1 MRTKIALAAFLLSLS
16 VQAQQPAV
24 PRMTY
29 FNGTLKDAGGNPQ
42 TGALRMTFS
51 LYENPE
57 GGTALWSEA
66 QDAQLDDQG
75 RYTVLLGATEPAGMP
90 LEVFASGKARW
101 LGVEPQGG
109 LPVPPRVLL
118 VGVPYALKAADAD
131 TLGGLPPSAFLTAAA
146 AMQPAAITAA
156 APVLQM
162 AAAPGATC
170 ASITSGGTATANQV
184 AKFTGN
190 CIIEPSAISESG
202 GKVGIGTAPPASAT
216 LAVKGATAL
225 SGALN
230 LSATG
235 SATASTGR
243 SSYPMGFNASAYN
256 SGTSAPVSE
265 VFQWQVQPV
274 GNDTAAASAA
284 MSLLYGAGS
293 TAPANTGFSI
303 GSNGVVSFVS
313 GQTFPGA
320 GAGTITGIT
329 AGSGL
334 SGGGTSGNVTLTNT
348 GLLALYPAA
357 GILSSGGNSP
367 SISLNT
373 SYTNT
378 LYLQLTGGELTGNLG
393 IGQATPYTQLHIRR
407 DSSSLLGPS
416 LLLMNGA
423 GGSGAGGS
431 VDFDGYDP
439 GTSNPPAGRIQS
451 IDDGHYSAHL
461 TFQTKSPGGASNAL
475 QEHMRITDV
484 GQVGIGTTSPSNQ
497 LEVWAQSYGRAIFA
511 NGYSSPAG
519 SGRTG
524 NHAILSYG
532 GNGDP
537 QDQYTAG
544 GAAISAVGG
553 VGPYADG
560 PGGLFTGGY
569 GVGGGDGID
578 AYYGSSGYA
587 AVLTGNVEIVDGI
600 LSAPLK
606 EFKIDHPQDPAN
618 KYLVHASIESSE
630 MMNVYSGNVTTD
642 AGGVAAIQ
650 LPDWFETLNTDFRYQ
665 LTVIGQF
672 AQAIVSSEIQGN
684 RFEIKTSAPNVKVSW
699 QVSAV
704 RQDPWAKAHP
714 LVVEPEKEPR
724 QRGFYLNPELY
735 GAPEQ
740 KQIEWSR
747 HPQIMKEVQE
757 HRQAQAAHPA
767 TAPAGSN

>member
-1 MRTKIALAAFLLSLS
+1 MRTKIALAAFLLSVS
-16 VQAQQPAV
+16 VHAQQPAV

-42 TGALRMTFS
+42 TGAIRVTFS

-57 GGTALWSEA
+57 GGAALWSET

-75 RYTVLLGATEPAGMP
+75 RYTVLLGATQPAGMP
-90 LEVFASGKARW
+90 LDIFASGKARW

-109 LPVPPRVLL
+109 IPVPRALL

-131 TLGGLPPSAFLTAAA
+131 TLGGLPPSAFLAAAA
-146 AMQPAAITAA
+146 AMPAGATAVGQ
-156 APVLQM
+156 APQTT
-162 AAAPGATC
+162 AAPGAAC
-170 ASITSGGTATANQV
+170 GSITSDGTATASQV
-184 AKFTGN
+184 AKFTGG
-190 CIIEPSAISESG
+190 CVIEPSAISEAD

-225 SGALN
+225 AGALN
-230 LSATG
+230 ISTTG
-235 SATASTGR
+235 AATASTGR
-243 SSYPMGFNASAYN
+243 SSYPMVFNASTYN
-256 SGTSAPVSE
+256 SSTSAPISQ
-265 VFQWQVQPV
+265 VFQWLAQPV

-284 MSLLYGAGS
+284 MDLLYGEGGAV
-293 TAPANTGFSI
+293 PANTGFSI
-303 GSNGVVSFVS
+303 GGNGVVNFAP
-313 GQTFPGA
+313 GQTFPGT

-348 GLLALYPAA
+348 GLLTLYPAN

-373 SYTNT
+373 NYTNT

-393 IGQATPYTQLHIRR
+393 IGQTTPYTQLHIRK
-407 DSSSLLGPS
+407 DSGSHLGPS
-416 LLLMNGA
+416 LLLMNAA

-439 GTSNPPAGRIQS
+439 GSTNPPAGRIQS
-451 IDDGHYSAHL
+451 LDDGNYSAQL
-461 TFQTKSPGGASNAL
+461 TFQTKLPGGASNAL

-484 GQVGIGTTSPSNQ
+484 GQVGIGTTTPSNQ
-497 LEVWAQSYGRAIFA
+497 LEVWAQSYSRAIFA
-511 NGYSSPAG
+511 NGYQSPSG
-519 SGRTG
+519 SGLTG
-524 NHAILSYG
+524 AHAILSYG

-537 QDQYTAG
+537 QNQYTAG

-578 AYYGSSGYA
+578 VYYGSSGYA

-642 AGGVAAIQ
+642 AGGVSAIQ

-684 RFEIKTSAPNVKVSW
+684 RFEIKTSVPNVKVSW

-704 RQDPWAKAHP
+704 RQDPWARAHP
-714 LVVEPEKEPR
+714 LVVEPEKEER
-724 QRGFYLNPELY
+724 QRGFYLSPELY

-740 KQIEWSR
+740 KQIEWAR

-757 HRQAQAAHPA
+757 HRQVQAAR
-767 TAPAGSN
+767 TAAIK